1 MAALGPIV
9 IDWAERDA
17 PLAFDSSPR
26 IVLAAPQLTNGVYTD
41 ARLASIAW
49 LPQAGFDLCGPLGPD
64 DTRDASMPAVVTET
78 KIEGVWTVRYFELER
93 GCRYQ
98 LRLSPEGRAALLRR
112 GEIRYADMFAL
123 LGGGES
129 LSPAAPGYRRI
140 KRLSTAFYTRVFE
153 RAGPSF
159 RAAFSEH
166 VSSVDEAAHNQ
177 AKWFAGYWG
186 AMATAS
192 AISQKEVQGMLLKSV
207 VPKHPEAIM
216 HTPHALQWLEFM
228 CEAADEAIPE
238 RESLLREAVLRFAL
252 HFLAFFD
259 FAPKSLCEQRAVVDA
274 WVSER
279 QRNAKAAI

>member
-1 MAALGPIV
+1 VRQDYTQFWDRHRHAAEVESRESGGSLAVKPY
-9 IDWAERDA
+9 AYERGGVERGRQVA
-17 PLAFDSSPR
+17 ASQGAGWLSPDPWR
-26 IVLAAPQLTNGVYTD
+26 DPQ
-41 ARLASIAW
+41 
-49 LPQAGFDLCGPLGPD
+49 Q
-64 DTRDASMPAVVTET
+64 
-78 KIEGVWTVRYFELER
+78 ER

-186 AMATAS
+186 AMAAAS
-192 AISQKEVQGMLLKSV
+192 AIPQKEVQGMLLKSV